1 MSALAKNYN
10 RRKISFKRGKGSFL
24 YSTNGKKYL
33 DFVQGIAVNSLG
45 HANPYLTKMMN
56 KQAKK
61 VWHVSNA
68 FLIPE
73 GEKLA
78 RRLKQKT
85 FADYVIFQN
94 SGAEATE
101 VAVKVARRYFYSKG
115 KPEKN
120 RILCIKNSFHGRTLA
135 AIFASGSK
143 KMTEGFG
150 PKVPGF
156 DHFDF
161 ADHKGLEK
169 AITKK
174 TAAIMCETAMGESGI
189 KVIPDWCLKGL
200 RKLCNKK
207 KILLILDEVQ
217 CGVGRSG
224 KFFAFEHAKI
234 KPDIVPIAKGI
245 GGGFPIGAVLMN
257 KKVAPAMTAGSHGST
272 FGGNPLAM
280 SVGNAVMDQMFKKG
294 FLQNVQ
300 KLSKYFIEYHIIP
313 MDAAIWSMPFKK
325 AKDKTVL
332 IRTHDMHCQTKFPK
346 TTTIR
351 IWGKNSAI
359 PNTQYNL
366 RKEVKPVDASNVV
379 NVNIDNLLSTDYIV
393 FEDEYFSLCENLK
406 INPTPIPVRGYIL
419 NYLDRRNN
427 YSLKVTPRIK

>member
-1 MSALAKNYN
+1 MSALVKNYN
-10 RRKISFKRGKGSFL
+10 RRKIAFKRGKGSFL

-45 HANPYLTKMMN
+45 HSNPYLTKAMN

-68 FLIPE
+68 FIIPE

-78 RRLKQKT
+78 KRLTQKT
-85 FADYVIFQN
+85 FADYVMFQN
-94 SGAEATE
+94 SGVEATE
-101 VAVKVARRYFYSKG
+101 AAIKAVRRYFYSIG
-115 KPEKN
+115 KPQKN

-150 PKVPGF
+150 PKVTGF
-156 DHFDF
+156 DHFNF
-161 ADHKGLEK
+161 GDHKGLKK

-174 TAAIMCETAMGESGI
+174 TAAIMVETTMGESGI
-189 KVIPDWCLKGL
+189 KVIPDWCLRGL
-200 RKLCNKK
+200 RKICNKK

-224 KFFAFEHAKI
+224 KFFAFEYAKI

-257 KKVAPAMTAGSHGST
+257 KKVASAMIPGSHGST

-280 SVGNAVMDQMFKKG
+280 SVGNAVLDQIFKKG
-294 FLQNVQ
+294 FLKNVQ
-300 KLSKYFIEYHIIP
+300 KSSKHFISELNKIKEDYPNII
-313 MDAAIWSMPFKK
+313 
-325 AKDKTVL
+325 
-332 IRTHDMHCQTKFPK
+332 
-346 TTTIR
+346 
-351 IWGKNSAI
+351 
-359 PNTQYNL
+359 
-366 RKEVKPVDASNVV
+366 KEVRGIGLLLGLQLYSDQTQFIKKLQDNKLLTMRAGENVV
-379 NVNIDNLLSTDYIV
+379 RILPPLNVKKQEIDIAIKVIRKVCN
-393 FEDEYFSLCENLK
+393 E
-406 INPTPIPVRGYIL
+406 L
-419 NYLDRRNN
+419 N
-427 YSLKVTPRIK
+427 

>member
-1 MSALAKNYN
+1 MSALVKNYN
-10 RRKISFKRGKGSFL
+10 RRKIAFKRGKGSFL

-45 HANPYLTKMMN
+45 HANPYLARAMN
-56 KQAKK
+56 KQAKR

-68 FLIPE
+68 FIIPE

-78 RRLKQKT
+78 KRLTKKT
-85 FADYVIFQN
+85 FADYVMFQN
-94 SGAEATE
+94 SGVEATE
-101 VAVKVARRYFYSKG
+101 AAIKVVRRYFYSIG
-115 KPEKN
+115 KPQKN

-156 DHFDF
+156 DHFNF
-161 ADHKGLEK
+161 GDHKGLKK

-189 KVIPDWCLKGL
+189 KVIPDWCLKDL
-200 RKLCNKK
+200 RKICNKK

-217 CGVGRSG
+217 CGIGRSG

-257 KKVAPAMTAGSHGST
+257 KKVASAMTPGSHGST

-280 SVGNAVMDQMFKKG
+280 SVGNAVLDQIFKKG
-294 FLQNVQ
+294 FLKNVQ
-300 KLSKYFIEYHIIP
+300 KSSKHFIFELNKIKEDYPQII
-313 MDAAIWSMPFKK
+313 
-325 AKDKTVL
+325 
-332 IRTHDMHCQTKFPK
+332 
-346 TTTIR
+346 
-351 IWGKNSAI
+351 
-359 PNTQYNL
+359 
-366 RKEVKPVDASNVV
+366 KEVRGIGLLIGLQLYNDQTRFIKKLEDNKLLTMRAGENVV
-379 NVNIDNLLSTDYIV
+379 RILPPLNVKKQEIDLAI
-393 FEDEYFSLCENLK
+393 K
-406 INPTPIPVRGYIL
+406 IIRKVCDKL
-419 NYLDRRNN
+419 NYE
-427 YSLKVTPRIK
+427 